1 MHGGYSVERHETG
14 ADSASVP
21 VWTWV
26 QIPVDAQTSARATRP
41 GVEEIQDM
49 CLRERMFL
57 ARTQC
62 GNATN

>member
-14 ADSASVP
+14 ADSTSVP

-26 QIPVDAQTSARATRP
+26 QIPVDTQTSARTTRS
-41 GVEEIQDM
+41 GAEEIQDM

-57 ARTQC
+57 ARALC
-62 GNATN
+62 GNATH

>member
-1 MHGGYSVERHETG
+1 MYGGYSVERHEAG
-14 ADSASVP
+14 ADCASVS

-26 QIPVDAQTSARATRP
+26 QIPVDTQTSARTTRP
-41 GVEEIQDM
+41 GAEEIQDM

-57 ARTQC
+57 ARALC